1 MKNLMTL
8 LILVVFGH
16 LMVNAQEEMKVKD
29 EMKVSTDTS
38 MICSNCE
45 SNIVSAGGKYYF
57 NTLSNTR
64 STLSNSGFI
73 LEQEAIEYQV
83 RLYNLPKL
91 FYYQQLGTLSNTNYV
106 SVTGVGLK
114 EDFRFPV
121 FKTSAFILTPYVE
134 LGGGLFRMNIAKGVK
149 SNSITSVL
157 GSQTESHTLDNFVVT
172 GDVGLDLGV
181 RFKVNDKRSVS
192 IMVNGGYL
200 ANFPT
205 EWRLAGSLAFK
216 EKINLGSP
224 YAGAT
229 IRIDMNDCGSNC
241 CK

>member
-1 MKNLMTL
+1 
-8 LILVVFGH
+8 
-16 LMVNAQEEMKVKD
+16 
-29 EMKVSTDTS
+29 
-38 MICSNCE
+38 
-45 SNIVSAGGKYYF
+45 
-57 NTLSNTR
+57 
-64 STLSNSGFI
+64 
-73 LEQEAIEYQV
+73 
-83 RLYNLPKL
+83 
-91 FYYQQLGTLSNTNYV
+91 
-106 SVTGVGLK
+106 
-114 EDFRFPV
+114 
-121 FKTSAFILTPYVE
+121 
-134 LGGGLFRMNIAKGVK
+134 MNIAKGVK

-192 IMVNGGYL
+192 IMVNGGYM